1 MINFTQMAMEQTC
14 LARFLFLICQTI
26 PAITLHKIIR
36 RFTAFIGSNLTE
48 DYLDFTALSSSVLDK
63 TFSNLKGALKICRQ
77 LKVTTKVHC
86 RLLFSKLSYLK
97 KYLSHG
103 QKISAVQEMK
113 DKQKYGEKQFQRCC
127 KKIISQDVL
136 FFLKKKHVM
145 IKQTKISSEL
155 MSHIKNIYSFT

>member
-86 RLLFSKLSYLK
+86 RLLFSKLSKLK
-97 KYLSHG
+97 EIFKSWPKNICSTRDEG
-103 QKISAVQEMK
+103 
-113 DKQKYGEKQFQRCC
+113 
-127 KKIISQDVL
+127 
-136 FFLKKKHVM
+136 
-145 IKQTKISSEL
+145 QTKIWGKTVSEVL
-155 MSHIKNIYSFT
+155 